1 MTVPLEPA
9 SQPPAGDGGF
19 GPDASVALPSS
30 KHLFDIPPGEVYLN
44 SAYMGPLPRAVQA
57 AGAQGLALRAEP
69 WHLTADDFFAP
80 AERTRRLCAALV
92 QADPERVAFVTGVS
106 AGLAAVARNLSP
118 RPGQNV
124 VLLGEQF
131 PSNVYAWR
139 AWREQ
144 GVELRMVP
152 APAVTG
158 TDAAALRARAVDW
171 NAAVL
176 EAIDAQTALVAIEQ
190 AHWTDGTLF
199 DLQTLGARARAVGAA
214 FVIDGTQTVGAMPL
228 DVSTIRP
235 DALVVHSYKA
245 GLSNYGLG
253 FMVLGERFADGR
265 PIEESWLMREG
276 SENFAGL
283 VAYQDRYAAGMRRY
297 DTNLRANPVLIG
309 MLEAACTL
317 LCDWEPAQTRAYL
330 LAIARPAVQ
339 GLREAGFG
347 VADEDC
353 RAANLFGIAL
363 PPGLEPEAVRQALAA
378 RRIHVS
384 VRGRSVRV
392 SPHRHNDAEDL
403 MRFAEALVQL
413 RSGV

>member
-1 MTVPLEPA
+1 MSAQPVPPSTPSATDAGPGPTRDQPA
-9 SQPPAGDGGF
+9 CA
-19 GPDASVALPSS
+19 

-57 AGAQGLALRAEP
+57 AGARALALRAEP
-69 WHLTADDFFAP
+69 WRLTAEDFFAP

-92 QADPERVAFVTGVS
+92 QAEPERVAFVTGVS
-106 AGLAAVARNLSP
+106 AGLAAVSRNLSP
-118 RPGQNV
+118 RAGQNV

-139 AWREQ
+139 PWREQ

-152 APAVTG
+152 APVVSG
-158 TDAAALRARAVDW
+158 NDAAALRARARAW
-171 NAAVL
+171 NEAVL
-176 EAIDAQTALVAIEQ
+176 AAIDTHTALVAVEQ

-199 DLQTLGARARAVGAA
+199 DLDALGRRCRAVGAA

-228 DVSTIRP
+228 DVAAIRP

-253 FMVLGERFADGR
+253 FMVLGDRFAEGR
-265 PIEESWLMREG
+265 PIEDSWLMREG

-317 LCDWEPAQTRAYL
+317 LLDWQPARTREHL
-330 LAIARPAVQ
+330 LALARPAVQ
-339 GLREAGFG
+339 RLREAGFG

-353 RAANLFGIAL
+353 RAANLFGIVL
-363 PPGLEPEAVRQALAA
+363 PPGLEPESVRQALAE

-392 SPHRHNDAEDL
+392 SPHRHNDGEDL